1 MDALENLVSTAE
13 PAFASDRKGSIVA
26 WNESAER
33 LLGHT
38 ASDVIGKHCFD
49 VLDGRD
55 VFGNRFCD
63 EHCAIRNMVRRHEP
77 IHHCLLSYRTE
88 SSDRIDVSV
97 SAFVVYGD
105 APSNYCVVH
114 VLESISNPDD
124 ESRLSIPDRFAS
136 IISSD
141 ESAEANA
148 SSVELTARETEV
160 LRMLTT
166 CSTTPEIA
174 RRLSISEGTVRNHVR
189 NILNKLDV
197 HSRLE
202 AVCLA
207 IRRRLF

>member
-1 MDALENLVSTAE
+1 
-13 PAFASDRKGSIVA
+13 
-26 WNESAER
+26 
-33 LLGHT
+33 
-38 ASDVIGKHCFD
+38 
-49 VLDGRD
+49 
-55 VFGNRFCD
+55 
-63 EHCAIRNMVRRHEP
+63 
-77 IHHCLLSYRTE
+77 
-88 SSDRIDVSV
+88 
-97 SAFVVYGD
+97 VVYGD

-124 ESRLSIPDRFAS
+124 ESRLSIPDRSAS
-136 IISSD
+136 IIPSD